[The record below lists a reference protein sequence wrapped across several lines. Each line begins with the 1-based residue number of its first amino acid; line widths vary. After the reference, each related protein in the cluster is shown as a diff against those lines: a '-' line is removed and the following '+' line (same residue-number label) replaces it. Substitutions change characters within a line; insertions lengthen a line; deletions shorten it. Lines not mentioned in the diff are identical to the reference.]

1 MKNRMIALQAGVILL
16 LFSSLLA
23 QAPDTLWTKKYGG
36 TDWDFGRS
44 IESVDSLNYVIA
56 GYSHSFGNGYELYLI
71 KVDENGD
78 TLWMRTLGG
87 PNDEEAFDIKKVPT
101 GDLVIAG
108 WTSSYGSGLR
118 DAYLVLTNENGDTIW
133 TRTYG
138 GAARD
143 IAYGVYPTSDG
154 GFIMVGATR
163 SSGNGL
169 SDLYLVKA
177 NAQGDSMWAKTFG
190 GSEQDFGYSVLETP
204 DGGFIAVGFTESS
217 GSGMGDMYIIRT
229 DASGDSIWTRTFGG
243 SADDRALKI
252 KPANDSGF
260 IITGYSSSFGSG
272 GTDVYMLKISNQGD
286 SVWAF
291 TYGGLQ
297 DDCGYD
303 IENAAN
309 GGYIVCGITRSFGEG
324 NEDVYLLRLSE
335 QGDTNWTQ
343 TYGGSSDDGAAAVI
357 EMPDHGLLI
366 AGKTYSFG
374 TGGYDVWLIR
384 TEPITG
390 ITERE
395 DNLEWGNR
403 KGELTAIPNPFFR
416 EIEIQLCGVSEY
428 GSIGEPEIQIYNV
441 SGRKVRDF
449 ILYPSSFILGVTW
462 DGRDEV
468 GKVLPPGIYFL
479 KADGKFVAK
488 VVKVR

>member
-1 MKNRMIALQAGVILL
+1 
-16 LFSSLLA
+16 
-23 QAPDTLWTKKYGG
+23 
-36 TDWDFGRS
+36 
-44 IESVDSLNYVIA
+44 
-56 GYSHSFGNGYELYLI
+56 
-71 KVDENGD
+71 
-78 TLWMRTLGG
+78 
-87 PNDEEAFDIKKVPT
+87 
-101 GDLVIAG
+101 
-108 WTSSYGSGLR
+108 
-118 DAYLVLTNENGDTIW
+118 LVLTNENGDTIW

-154 GFIMVGATR
+154 GFILVGATR
-163 SSGNGL
+163 SSGSGL
-169 SDLYLVKA
+169 TDLYLVKA
-177 NAQGDSMWAKTFG
+177 NTQGDSMWAKAFG
-190 GSEQDFGYSVLETP
+190 GSEQDFGYSVLETS
-204 DGGFIAVGFTESS
+204 DSGFIAVGFTESS
-217 GSGMGDMYIIRT
+217 GSGMGDIFIIRT
-229 DASGDSIWTRTFGG
+229 DASGDSIWARTFGG
-243 SADDRALKI
+243 SADERALKI

-272 GTDVYMLKISNQGD
+272 GTDVYLLKISNHGD

-309 GGYIVCGITRSFGEG
+309 GGYIVSGITRSFGEG
-324 NEDVYLLRLSE
+324 GEDVYLLRLSE

-357 EMPDHGLLI
+357 EMPDNTLLI

-374 TGGYDVWLIR
+374 AGGYDVWLIR

-395 DNLEWGNR
+395 DNLELR
-403 KGELTAIPNPFFR
+403 TEKVELTAIPNPFTTSTSIHLSSKEYRAKSIELQIFDVTGRQVR
-416 EIEIQLCGVSEY
+416 E
-428 GSIGEPEIQIYNV
+428 
-441 SGRKVRDF
+441 F
-449 ILYPSSFILGVTW
+449 ILYPLSFILGITW
-462 DGRDEV
+462 DGRDEL

-479 KADGKFVAK
+479 KLNDKPVGK